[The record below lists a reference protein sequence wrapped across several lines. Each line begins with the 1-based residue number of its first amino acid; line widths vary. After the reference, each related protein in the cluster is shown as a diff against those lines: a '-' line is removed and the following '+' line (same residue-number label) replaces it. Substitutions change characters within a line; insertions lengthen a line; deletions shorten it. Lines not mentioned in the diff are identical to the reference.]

1 MLRRRF
7 PNDPV
12 RGEWTLRVAASA
24 CAGAALTVL
33 AIISGTQA
41 AQASPSVKSIVA
53 REHPMDTLAGFFAAI
68 DASSGDSGSFFR
80 SVFGGTQAIT
90 VPKKSVAGDQPESS
104 VRIVMAGEVDPRFE
118 QWQKHADE
126 RLKQEKANTVLKQHP
141 LALANPDK
149 SVVVCEAGCRTTK
162 DEIVYIAAVVPAVL
176 PVASTGGEF
185 EPNSSNAAPDP
196 AAAGLEEGELP
207 CIAGCYDPP
216 KRKSAPARRTTE
228 HREPPARPAK
238 AERRIAVAKAQP
250 VTPPPVRVAALA
262 PVEHASAG
270 AQSAIIAARIRSRLQ
285 VGHNG
290 AIIEQPQTESTRL
303 AKVEQAPSAR
313 QTSLINQ
320 SWRTTIV
327 FAHGHEPKRTSVA
340 GELHQSRHERHAY
353 AQTRIAWRD

>member
-118 QWQKHADE
+118 HHSAVRLIGRE
-126 RLKQEKANTVLKQHP
+126 RPFRAFDPIRDIPFRVQAGDAASANTPGAQLIYVLDPVDKP
-141 LALANPDK
+141 LVALLATIYP
-149 SVVVCEAGCRTTK
+149 AGQAQEHR
-162 DEIVYIAAVVPAVL
+162 DRYDRLHFLSFAVGIAQAQAMQGLV
-176 PVASTGGEF
+176 GNF
-185 EPNSSNAAPDP
+185 YP
-196 AAAGLEEGELP
+196 AAQPDG
-207 CIAGCYDPP
+207 
-216 KRKSAPARRTTE
+216 AP
-228 HREPPARPAK
+228 
-238 AERRIAVAKAQP
+238 
-250 VTPPPVRVAALA
+250 
-262 PVEHASAG
+262 
-270 AQSAIIAARIRSRLQ
+270 
-285 VGHNG
+285 
-290 AIIEQPQTESTRL
+290 
-303 AKVEQAPSAR
+303 
-313 QTSLINQ
+313 
-320 SWRTTIV
+320 
-327 FAHGHEPKRTSVA
+327 
-340 GELHQSRHERHAY
+340 
-353 AQTRIAWRD
+353 